1 MKVIEMAFAGY
12 AVTDVVRARK
22 FYEGTLGLKQTKIW
36 EGEQMCWIEYDIGPG
51 TLAIGSGAPG
61 WKPSPDGGH
70 VGLEVEDFDAA
81 VERLEADNVPFIMPP
96 GDTPICRMAIISD
109 PDGNVLIIH
118 KRKPGSGM

>member
-1 MKVIEMAFAGY
+1 VKVIEMAFAGY
-12 AVTDVVRARK
+12 AVTDVARARK
-22 FYEGTLGLKQTKIW
+22 FYEGTLGLKQTSIW

-61 WKPSPDGGH
+61 WKSSPDGGR

-81 VERLEADNVPFIMPP
+81 VERLEADKVPFIVPP
-96 GDTPICRMAIISD
+96 GDTPVCRMAIISD